1 MERSMKR
8 TARIGF
14 ATALLMGGATLAVA
28 QNGPPTGGY
37 QPVRWNPNLYY
48 NYSNYYAGPYCVP
61 FYYLAPH
68 YYPGDYPG
76 APAYRYMSWVCWR
89 Y

>member
-8 TARIGF
+8 TARIVF
-14 ATALLMGGATLAVA
+14 ATALLMGGAPLAVA
-28 QNGPPTGGY
+28 QNSPPTGGY
-37 QPVRWNPNLYY
+37 APVRWNAYY
-48 NYSNYYAGPYCVP
+48 NYYAWPYCAP
-61 FYYLAPH
+61 SYYLAPY

-76 APAYRYMSWVCWR
+76 APAYRYLSWVCWP